1 MAKTE
6 KKDHI
11 DVPVA
16 DLRARIDGK
25 TRFSKSLLGYRSK
38 QVNEYIAELAQ
49 SADGEREDYQS
60 TVLGLQR
67 NLREIND
74 EAANLRQS
82 ITALETEQK
91 NSVEREQ
98 RQLAEMAVL
107 AKSVGEKNDLLQDA
121 EQKLAN
127 WRNTDTSEENQRLQ
141 TELLSLH
148 EENTKLQAQA
158 DMNVCELN
166 SFKQLVADLQQKNLK
181 LEQEIEGYSQ
191 RLLQLKLDRQR
202 GISSVKTLQ
211 STSVAALFN
220 QLEGCMNFLNSFNEK
235 AIAEIDIMTGE

>member
-1 MAKTE
+1 
-6 KKDHI
+6 
-11 DVPVA
+11 
-16 DLRARIDGK
+16 
-25 TRFSKSLLGYRSK
+25 
-38 QVNEYIAELAQ
+38 LAQ

-148 EENTKLQAQA
+148 EENTRLQAQA

-220 QLEGCMNFLNSFNEK
+220 QLEGCINFLNSFNEK
-235 AIAEIDIMTGE
+235 AIAEFDIMTGE